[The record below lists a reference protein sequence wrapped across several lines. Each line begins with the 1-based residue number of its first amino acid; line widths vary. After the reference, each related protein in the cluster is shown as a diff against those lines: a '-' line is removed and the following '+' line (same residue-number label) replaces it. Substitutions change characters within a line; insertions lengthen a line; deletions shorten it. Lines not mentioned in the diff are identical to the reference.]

1 MDPRIEETM
10 SVVRT
15 FAACLIALSV
25 ALLPATLGAGRA
37 VAATDAPMS
46 MAMDDCCPTSEP
58 CDKSV
63 NDCAFMVACAL
74 KSFNFAA
81 QDVAGTRLPLVQ
93 TLTLSPAASTDLP
106 SYCGSP
112 PLDPP
117 RS

>member
-25 ALLPATLGAGRA
+25 ALLPATL
-37 VAATDAPMS
+37 AATDAPMS

>member
-1 MDPRIEETM
+1 MDLRIEKTM

-25 ALLPATLGAGRA
+25 ALLPATLGAGWA

-63 NDCAFMVACAL
+63 NDCTFMAACVL
-74 KSFNFAA
+74 KNISFAA
-81 QDVAGTRLPLVQ
+81 QDIAGTRLPLVQ
-93 TLTLSPAASTDLP
+93 TLTLSLPASDDLP
-106 SYCGSP
+106 SYSGSP